1 MKTLADLWR
10 RLRQFCKELK
20 AALRKLF
27 TGKKSTVI
35 DAEVI
40 EEEETVDKDGN
51 VIKKTTYKRDST
63 PTWKD
68 LLHKAGRKIKMA
80 ISDAIED
87 PAAAIR
93 KLSFAGLGTY
103 FSLSGINAIRRGIID
118 PIMKAK
124 DSYDKKR
131 TIWDNRAHNY
141 YSLRRPLKNWE
152 SNYVNME
159 VARKRDMG
167 DVLKELGVLA

>member
-1 MKTLADLWR
+1 MKTLTDLWD
-10 RLRQFCKELK
+10 RLRQFCEELK
-20 AALRKLF
+20 SALRKLF
-27 TGKKSTVI
+27 TGKKSVVI
-35 DAEVI
+35 DADVV
-40 EEEETVDKDGN
+40 EEEETIDKEGN

-68 LLHKAGRKIKMA
+68 LLHKAGRKIKMT
-80 ISDAIED
+80 ISDAIDD
-87 PAAAIR
+87 PSATIK

-103 FSLSGINAIRRGIID
+103 FSLSGINAIRRGIIE
-118 PIMKAK
+118 PIIKAK
-124 DSYDKKR
+124 ESHDKKR
-131 TIWDNRAHNY
+131 SIWDNRAHNY
-141 YSLRRPLKNWE
+141 YSLRRPLRNWE